1 MLYLLLLLLSACT
14 TTPTTYQRG
23 SLAPAPAPVRPG
35 VGAPVYDPP
44 HAPGPRMQP
53 QPPPTRFLPE
63 TPGGGPGIWATAPI
77 AKDTGDDGEPDGGP
91 RILDVALPVAEPYG
105 SLDLAVP
112 TQCAAELSGALTA
125 SRQERAVIAWSP
137 EQRRCAVK
145 LWYEHC
151 VKHKASTP
159 GLDADVVAALRRAL
173 DAATNQRKQECA
185 GDGALATPE
194 KVIWSTVLTHW
205 LARGRR

>member
-63 TPGGGPGIWATAPI
+63 TPGGGPGIWA
-77 AKDTGDDGEPDGGP
+77 
-91 RILDVALPVAEPYG
+91 
-105 SLDLAVP
+105 S
-112 TQCAAELSGALTA
+112 
-125 SRQERAVIAWSP
+125 
-137 EQRRCAVK
+137 
-145 LWYEHC
+145 
-151 VKHKASTP
+151 STP
-159 GLDADVVAALRRAL
+159 DQPTILGTSLPRGVDEDDPVTRTSRACAGLMGKALL
-173 DAATNQRKQECA
+173 DAAQDLSAWTSQERRCLGSILYFMCA
-185 GDGALATPE
+185 HDDAGAYSRRRPALDRMTANRLKVLAEQLRDRECRPTLPGDRAPVRHAIEAAYLALD
-194 KVIWSTVLTHW
+194 
-205 LARGRR
+205 GR